1 MERCG
6 MKISARKRFIGL
18 DQPFRVAFG
27 TISGLDVVEVE
38 ASDCGVIG
46 RGECCP
52 MSIYNQD
59 ADSTLAEIDAIAPLL
74 ENGELDRL
82 TLQSAMPGRSARNA
96 LDCALWD
103 LEAKRSGRSVWENAG
118 LRAPSKITSDVTIGI
133 MAPEAT
139 AKFAATLR
147 GTSMIKLKLGGEA
160 DLECVAAVRSV
171 LPDIPL
177 FVDVNAGW
185 TLERLNAMAPRL
197 ADAGVFMIE
206 QPLPP
211 QDDRLLDEY
220 NRAVRLCADESCH
233 DRTDLDRLVDRYEY
247 VNIKLDKTGGL
258 TEGLALADAARARG
272 FRLMVGCMLGSGL
285 AMAPAYVV
293 ASLCEVV
300 DLDVPLIVKDR
311 ADAGVHHD
319 GRCLHRFTPELWG

>member
-1 MERCG
+1 
-6 MKISARKRFIGL
+6 MKISVSKRFIAL
-18 DQPFRVAFG
+18 EEPFRVAFG
-27 TISGLDVVEVE
+27 TIFGLDVVEVE
-38 ASDCGVIG
+38 VSDGDVIG

-52 MSIYNQD
+52 MGIYGQD
-59 ADSTLAEIDAIAPLL
+59 ADSTLAEIEAIAPRLI
-74 ENGELDRL
+74 NGDLDRL
-82 TLQSAMPGRSARNA
+82 TLQSAMPARSARNA

-103 LEAKRSGRSVWENAG
+103 LEAKRSGRSVWDVAG
-118 LRAPSKITSDVTIGI
+118 LRAPVTITSDVTIGI
-133 MAPEAT
+133 MSPEAT

-147 GTSMIKLKLGGEA
+147 DASMIKLKLGGEA

-171 LPDIPL
+171 LPEVPL

-185 TLERLNAMAPRL
+185 TLERLNLLSPRL

-211 QDDRLLDEY
+211 QDDHLLDEY
-220 NRAVRLCADESCH
+220 NHAVRLCADESCH
-233 DRTDLDRLVDRYEY
+233 DRADLDRFVGRYDY

-258 TEGLALADAARARG
+258 TEGLALAEAAKAKG

-319 GRCLHRFTPELWG
+319 GQRLHRFTAELWG